1 MLFRSPESFRTSSF
15 NIFEKE
21 NPILRKVTENGFN
34 VWSFLDFSSQPL
46 YHIFLL
52 IEWYPELLNKIS
64 DEDFIVIINE
74 SRVRSNFTKQY
85 FEMLYRY
92 KPNVIWHFF
101 EEKPYIFTY
110 EQREFLIEKKK
121 ELYEQNQAPIQET
134 EQPEDPTTASVK
146 SMVKIARILDY
157 KKKYKLA
164 DKFTNILRKYNV

>member
-1 MLFRSPESFRTSSF
+1 MKKYNQQRRSFLKSLTSSLSTEIISQPEILQAIKESFIPSEVDKILSNYITVPQVQDYFLEKINSFSDIPESFRTSSF

-46 YHIFLL
+46 HHIYSA
-52 IEWYPELLNKIS
+52 IKWYPELLNKIS

-74 SRVRSNFTKQY
+74 LRDRSNLAKEY

-110 EQREFLIEKKK
+110 
-121 ELYEQNQAPIQET
+121 
-134 EQPEDPTTASVK
+134 
-146 SMVKIARILDY
+146 
-157 KKKYKLA
+157 
-164 DKFTNILRKYNV
+164 